1 MNAVDR
7 NGIIIALV
15 FLAALSVFFV
25 PDPENILIGTLGILG
40 GALTQK

>member
-15 FLAALSVFFV
+15 LLAALSVFFV
-25 PDPENILIGTLGILG
+25 PDPENILIDTLGILG